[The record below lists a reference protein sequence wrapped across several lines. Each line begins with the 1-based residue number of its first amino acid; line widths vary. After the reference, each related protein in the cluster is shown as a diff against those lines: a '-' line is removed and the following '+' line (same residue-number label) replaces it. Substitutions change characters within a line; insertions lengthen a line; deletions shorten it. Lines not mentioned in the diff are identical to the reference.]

1 MTIKRIEVS
10 ERLSQTVVHNG
21 IAYVAGQVGRDKP
34 GAAVGEQ
41 TQNILDRT
49 DALLAKAGTDK
60 SKLLSAQVWISD
72 MRYFD
77 EMNEVWNAWLAPGEA
92 PIRAC
97 VASPLAAPHW
107 FVEIS
112 VTAAVD

>member
-1 MTIKRIEVS
+1 MTIKRIDTS
-10 ERLSQTVVHNG
+10 ERLSQAVIHNG
-21 IAYVAGQVGRDKP
+21 IAYIAGQVGRDKP
-34 GAAVGEQ
+34 GAPVAEQ

-49 DALLAKAGTDK
+49 DAILAQAGTDK
-60 SKLLSAQVWISD
+60 SKLLTAQVWISD

-77 EMNEVWNAWLAPGEA
+77 EMNEVWNAWVPTREA
-92 PIRAC
+92 PTRAC
-97 VASPLAAPHW
+97 VESRLGAPHW